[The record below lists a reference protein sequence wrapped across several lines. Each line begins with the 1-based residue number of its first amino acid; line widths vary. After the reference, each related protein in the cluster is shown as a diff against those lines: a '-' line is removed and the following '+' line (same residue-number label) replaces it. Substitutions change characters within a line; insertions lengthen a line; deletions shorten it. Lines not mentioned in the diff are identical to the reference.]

1 MITVT
6 NLKMLLALI
15 ILISSNILISADTK
29 YKVRRG
35 DTIESIA
42 QKYNTSVQQIKDM
55 NYSIDRIFVG
65 MTLNLPDK
73 EENSIG
79 NSINTYID
87 EYFKIG
93 ETLFMVGEYKD
104 AAKSFSKSIK
114 YNPSPLA
121 YYNRGLCYYNME
133 KWRQSSEDLAHV
145 IDSKNIPEEIKENAG
160 ELYEIAKHNHE
171 VWAEERNA
179 SIAEFVGILVGTG
192 ATVASAVI
200 ANNSSNASS
209 TLPASHYY
217 QGSYNTYNYDGTAGP
232 LAQAY
237 ENGSDNSM
245 AQFYQQAQYQAAL
258 DFKDFQNQ
266 MEQQKKDF
274 IKAYKQNFPYA
285 SDDDAD
291 VAYTNYLLAVQNEM
305 NGSNSRNK
313 TEDNTI
319 NSFDY
324 QSQYERY
331 ENLVKSHYNSLTTIG
346 TSIETDDGYSG
357 TIGNRGNPGGSTV
370 HLNMKL
376 KDAQKQMSRIRK
388 EAASKGIIITASK
401 WETSTVEYK

>member
-1 MITVT
+1 MTANI
-6 NLKMLLALI
+6 NIKLLSILFLLLFSYFPMTAEI
-15 ILISSNILISADTK
+15 I

-42 QKYNTSVQQIKDM
+42 QNHNITVQQIKDM

-65 MTLNLPDK
+65 MTLNLPDE

-79 NSINTYID
+79 NSINAYID

-121 YYNRGLCYYNME
+121 YYNRGLCYYNMG

-145 IDSKNIPEEIKENAG
+145 IDSKNIPEEIKENAS
-160 ELYEIAKHNHE
+160 ELYEIARHNHE

-200 ANNSSNASS
+200 VNNSSNASP

-217 QGSYNTYNYDGTAGP
+217 QGSYNTYNYDGTASP

-237 ENGSDNSM
+237 ENGSYNSM

-274 IKAYKQNFPYA
+274 IKTYKQNFPYA
-285 SDDDAD
+285 SDDDANM
-291 VAYTNYLLAVQNEM
+291 AYTNYLLAVQNEM
-305 NGSNSRNK
+305 NGSNSNSSIDKSSTSHQETKSDQLNYHICSLCHGSGKCQACDGTGIFKDK
-313 TEDNTI
+313 TFGTG
-319 NSFDY
+319 
-324 QSQYERY
+324 SQGKKCTVCNESGICPHCHGDKGYYR
-331 ENLVKSHYNSLTTIG
+331 HY
-346 TSIETDDGYSG
+346 
-357 TIGNRGNPGGSTV
+357 
-370 HLNMKL
+370 
-376 KDAQKQMSRIRK
+376 
-388 EAASKGIIITASK
+388 
-401 WETSTVEYK
+401 